1 MSRVSLS
8 KNAEPAGRTAWP
20 LPGERL
26 LLAAGTAPPER
37 GLEAFRE
44 WTRLRPG
51 PVPPP
56 ERRLLPLAWWNL
68 RSLSRGEPALDAAG
82 EAFRAAWADA
92 VGRETSVAGILA
104 PLGGPGAEPVLLKG
118 AALVAS
124 GVVPAGARPMADVD
138 VLVEAGRFEAARA
151 SLLGAG
157 FKPILPTPEGARARL
172 HSEGLRRDDGLA
184 FDLHA
189 AAFTSHRAPGAD
201 APLFARAHAA
211 SYAGAAVRV
220 PAPEDHLLLVCW
232 HGLHW
237 SDAPA
242 VHWVADALLLL
253 RHAGGR
259 FDWDVFTAEAVRR
272 NVAVS
277 AARAL
282 RFLSADFGADVPP
295 GVLLALDAVPGGFL
309 GRLEAATIARPPSL
323 AGGLLVHW
331 LSHQRARPGSG
342 FWSSLVRFPRHLAG
356 MWGVDTP
363 ARVPGEAAA
372 RIRSRIRKAR
382 EARA

>member
-1 MSRVSLS
+1 MSHLSLS
-8 KNAEPAGRTAWP
+8 EAEPAARTAWP
-20 LPGERL
+20 LPGEWL

-37 GLEAFRE
+37 GLGAFRA
-44 WTRLRPG
+44 WVRLRRG
-51 PVPPP
+51 LVPPP
-56 ERRLLPLAWWNL
+56 ENRLLPLVWWNL
-68 RSLSRGEPALDAAG
+68 RSLSCGEPALEAAG
-82 EAFRAAWADA
+82 EAFRGTWADA
-92 VGRETSVAGILA
+92 VGREASVAGILEA
-104 PLGGPGAEPVLLKG
+104 LGGPGAEPVLLKG

-138 VLVEAGRFEAARA
+138 VLVEAGRLEEARA

-157 FKPILPTPEGARARL
+157 FTPILPTPEGARARL
-172 HSEGLRRDDGLA
+172 HSEGLRRGDGLA

-189 AAFTSHRAPGAD
+189 AAFASHRAPGAD
-201 APLFARAHAA
+201 DPLLARARAA
-211 SYAGAAVRV
+211 SYAGVAVRV

-242 VHWVADALLLL
+242 VQWVADALLLL
-253 RHAGGR
+253 RHAGDR

-272 NVAVS
+272 NVAAS

-295 GVLLALDAVPGGFL
+295 GVLLALDAAPGGLL
-309 GRLEAATIARPPSL
+309 GRLEAAAIVRPPSL

-331 LSHQRARPGSG
+331 LSHRRARPGSG

-356 MWGVDTP
+356 MWGVGAP
-363 ARVPGEAAA
+363 ARVPGEAVA

-382 EARA
+382 GARA

>member
-1 MSRVSLS
+1 MSRASLS
-8 KNAEPAGRTAWP
+8 EADPAERTAWP

-26 LLAAGTAPPER
+26 LLAAGTAPAGR
-37 GLEAFRE
+37 GLDAFRA
-44 WTRLRPG
+44 WARLRPG
-51 PVPPP
+51 PVPTA

-68 RSLSRGEPALDAAG
+68 RSLSGGEPALAAAG
-82 EAFRAAWADA
+82 EAFRAAWAESA
-92 VGRETSVAGILA
+92 AREAAAAGILES
-104 PLGGPGAEPVLLKG
+104 LGARGAGPVLLKG

-138 VLVEAGRFEAARA
+138 VLVEAGRLEAARA

-157 FKPILPTPEGARARL
+157 FTPILQTSEGARARL
-172 HSEGLRRDDGLA
+172 HSEGLRRGDGLA

-189 AAFTSHRAPGAD
+189 AAFASHRARGAD
-201 APLFARAHAA
+201 DPLFARATAA

-220 PAPEDHLLLVCW
+220 PAAEDHLLLVCW

-253 RHAGGR
+253 RHAGDR
-259 FDWDVFTAEAVRR
+259 FDWDVFTSEAVRR
-272 NVAVS
+272 SVAAS

-295 GVLLALDAVPGGFL
+295 GVLRALAASPGGLL
-309 GRLEAATIARPPSL
+309 GRMEAATIVRPPSL

-331 LSHQRARPGSG
+331 LSHRRARPGSG
-342 FWSSLVRFPRHLAG
+342 LWSSLVRFPRHLAG
-356 MWGVDTP
+356 MWGVDTL
-363 ARVPGEAAA
+363 ARLPGEAAA
-372 RIRSRIRKAR
+372 RIRSRLRKAR
-382 EARA
+382 ESRA

>member
-1 MSRVSLS
+1 MSRASLPD
-8 KNAEPAGRTAWP
+8 ADPGRRTAWP
-20 LPGERL
+20 LHGERL

-37 GLEAFRE
+37 GLDAFRT
-44 WTRLRPG
+44 WARLRPG
-51 PVPPP
+51 PVPPA

-68 RSLSRGEPALDAAG
+68 RSLSRGEPALEAAG
-82 EAFRAAWADA
+82 EAFRGAWADT
-92 VGRETSVAGILA
+92 VRREASVAGILA
-104 PLGGPGAEPVLLKG
+104 SLGGPGAEPVLLKG

-124 GVVPAGARPMADVD
+124 GVVPSGARPMADVD
-138 VLVEAGRFEAARA
+138 VLVEAGRHEAARA
-151 SLLGAG
+151 FLLGAG
-157 FKPILPTPEGARARL
+157 FTPILPAPEGARARL
-172 HSEGLRRDDGLA
+172 HSEGLRRSDGLA

-189 AAFTSHRAPGAD
+189 AAFASHRAPGAD
-201 APLFARAHAA
+201 DPLLARTRAA

-253 RHAGGR
+253 RHAGDR

-272 NVAVS
+272 NVGAS

-282 RFLSADFGADVPP
+282 RFLSADFGAAVPP
-295 GVLLALDAVPGGFL
+295 RVFLALDTAPGGFL
-309 GRLEAATIARPPSL
+309 GRLEAATIVRPPSL

-331 LSHQRARPGSG
+331 LSHRRARPGAG
-342 FWSSLVRFPRHLAG
+342 LWSSLVRFPRHFAD
-356 MWGVDTP
+356 MWGVGAP
-363 ARVPGEAAA
+363 ARVPGEALS
-372 RIRSRIRKAR
+372 RIRSRIRKSR
-382 EARA
+382 ETRA